1 MKRQKWYPMKYVYV
15 LNYVSNN
22 FWMDIPK
29 CEIHTLTDSQVGL
42 TDLDIQASELQSCW
56 ETNWN

>member
-29 CEIHTLTDSQVGL
+29 CEQFIY
-42 TDLDIQASELQSCW
+42 LQ
-56 ETNWN
+56 TAK